1 MLNSE
6 FHNEYTK
13 KLLESSVNS
22 KTALIFNLF
31 LISQDFEDDIQL
43 NVHELKDGRIVQE
56 AIDNEYLDQNP
67 TDINNV
73 KLMLV
78 DENNKMIEGS
88 GWLNPGDPDVL
99 DVFEVSKSPEKYSHP
114 FSVSLRMMKESS
126 GAVTAFLWIENA
138 ERNAN
143 CSFIDKEMIEYSY
156 ETTMEGLRMAIH
168 RLYEFCNMFGQ
179 EIPELDYI
187 YKEGYV
193 EKEIYEEALEDVK
206 LVMGIFE

>member
-13 KLLESSVNS
+13 KLLESSVDS
-22 KTALIFNLF
+22 KTALVFNLF
-31 LISQDFEDDIQL
+31 LISSSFKGDIQL
-43 NVHELKDGRIVQE
+43 NVHKLKDGRIVQE

-67 TDINNV
+67 NDFSNV
-73 KLMLV
+73 KIMLV
-78 DENNKMIEGS
+78 DESNKMIEGS
-88 GWLNPGDPDVL
+88 GWLNPGDPDDL
-99 DVFEVSKSPEKYSHP
+99 DNVEMSKSQEQYSHP

-126 GAVTAFLWIENA
+126 GVVTAFLWIENQ
-138 ERNAN
+138 EKNEK

-168 RLYEFCNMFGQ
+168 RLYEFCKMFGQ

-193 EKEIYEEALEDVK
+193 EKSIYEEALEDVK
-206 LVMGIFE
+206 LVMDIFE